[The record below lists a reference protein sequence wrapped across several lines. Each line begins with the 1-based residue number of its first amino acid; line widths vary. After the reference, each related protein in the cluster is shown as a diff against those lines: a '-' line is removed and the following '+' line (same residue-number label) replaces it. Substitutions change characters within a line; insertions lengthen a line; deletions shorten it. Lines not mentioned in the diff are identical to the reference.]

1 MKTIN
6 KISSKISE
14 KGSGRESSR
23 NSNRDSKKSSDRS
36 SKYGSKFD
44 SNKSSSRSSDRNS
57 SRNSD
62 NRRSSGG
69 SRRVR
74 EDDFELQPRDVSKT
88 KTQKVREVLEV
99 IPFKELGLEK
109 EVLTQLDKL
118 GFSMPSEIQQKVI
131 PLISN
136 RENDVVGVAQTGT
149 GKTGAFAIPIINEIF
164 KDIKSGNVVV
174 GKRGQKLPKVII
186 LAPTRELAIQVTNEI
201 EKFSAFTNEINA
213 ITIYG
218 GAPITVQQKQLKKGC
233 DFVVGT
239 PGRVVDM
246 IKRKD
251 LKLEECSTVV
261 LDEADEM
268 LKMGFVED
276 LEFILQTTSNKRKT
290 YLFSATMP
298 AKIKE
303 LSQKYMQKRV
313 IVTVEKTQEVSNLIS
328 QEYYIVDKR
337 AKMNTLIQL
346 LLSIHKVHG
355 IIFCRTRADV
365 DTITEFL
372 NSNGF
377 KANCIHGDVTQNKRE
392 KILQD
397 FKNYK
402 FSILVATDVAARGIH
417 VDNITHVINY
427 TLPDDVETY
436 THRIGRTGR
445 AGNTGIA
452 LSFVTRQEM
461 FKLRQIQ
468 DELNVDLIKRDVMS
482 REEAEEM
489 RHKYIIE
496 DLSKTI
502 INNTKNAKN
511 PKDVNSYDKKKYAK
525 VQEVVSTILDTLLVD
540 FSIEEIA
547 QTLLEKEVSSSLSSS
562 HSNSG
567 SSRDGNDRGRG
578 ERNSRGSDSLP
589 DFSKNL
595 KERKIFVAKGKVD
608 KLSKKSLLIMLEKE
622 SGVRIDG
629 VKNVDVCDTF
639 SFITL
644 NSKVAQELVN
654 VYKNRNGRGGKPLV
668 EFSSN

>member
-1 MKTIN
+1 MRTNN
-6 KISSKISE
+6 KNNANKS
-14 KGSGRESSR
+14 
-23 NSNRDSKKSSDRS
+23 RDSKKLTP
-36 SKYGSKFD
+36 
-44 SNKSSSRSSDRNS
+44 KSSMKNQ
-57 SRNSD
+57 
-62 NRRSSGG
+62 
-69 SRRVR
+69 
-74 EDDFELQPRDVSKT
+74 ETFQKKPQKKT
-88 KTQKVREVLEV
+88 ESIEIR
-99 IPFKELGLEK
+99 PFSELGLER
-109 EVLTQLDKL
+109 EVLHQLSNL
-118 GFSMPSEIQQKVI
+118 GFTMPSEVQQQVI
-131 PLISN
+131 PLILQ
-136 RENDVVGVAQTGT
+136 REHDVVGVAQTGT
-149 GKTGAFAIPIINEIF
+149 GKTGAFAIPIINEMF
-164 KDIKSGNVVV
+164 KDINAGNVVM

-186 LAPTRELAIQVTNEI
+186 LAPTRELAIQVTTEI
-201 EKFSAFTNEINA
+201 EKFSAFTRDISA
-213 ITIYG
+213 ITLYG
-218 GAPITVQQKQLKKGC
+218 GASITNQQKQLKRGC

-276 LEFILQTTSNKRKT
+276 LEFILQTTPKTRKT

-298 AKIKE
+298 QKIKE
-303 LSQKYMQKRV
+303 LSQNYMKKRV
-313 IVTVEKTQEVSNLIS
+313 IITVEKKEEVSNLIS
-328 QEYYIVDKR
+328 QEYYVVDKR

-346 LLSIHKVHG
+346 LLSIHKIHG

-365 DTITEFL
+365 DTITDFL

-417 VDNITHVINY
+417 VNNITHVINY

-445 AGNTGIA
+445 AGNRGIA

-461 FKLRQIQ
+461 FRIRQIQ
-468 DELNVDLIKRDVMS
+468 DELNVELIKRDVMS

-496 DLSKTI
+496 DIANQIKLNSG
-502 INNTKNAKN
+502 TKKN
-511 PKDVNSYDKKKYAK
+511 PKI
-525 VQEVVSTILDTLLVD
+525 QEKASEIIDMLLVD
-540 FSIEEIA
+540 FSVEEIA
-547 QTLLEKEVSSSLSSS
+547 QSLVEKELSATMQNSSR
-562 HSNSG
+562 N
-567 SSRDGNDRGRG
+567 RDGNSSRSD
-578 ERNSRGSDSLP
+578 SRGVEVP

-595 KERKIFVAKGKVD
+595 KERKVFVAKGKVD
-608 KLSKKSLLIMLEKE
+608 KLSKKSLIQFLERE
-622 SGVRIDG
+622 SGVRIEG
-629 VKNVDVCDTF
+629 VKNVDLCDTF

-644 NSKVAQELVN
+644 SSNSAQKLVD
-654 VYKNRNGRGGKPLV
+654 VYRNKRGRGGKPLV

>member
-1 MKTIN
+1 MKTNN
-6 KISSKISE
+6 KNNSSKN
-14 KGSGRESSR
+14 K
-23 NSNRDSKKSSDRS
+23 DSKKLTPKSSM
-36 SKYGSKFD
+36 
-44 SNKSSSRSSDRNS
+44 KSSSGNTAKK
-57 SRNSD
+57 
-62 NRRSSGG
+62 
-69 SRRVR
+69 V
-74 EDDFELQPRDVSKT
+74 EK
-88 KTQKVREVLEV
+88 KTQSIELK
-99 IPFKELGLEK
+99 PFSELGLEK
-109 EVLTQLDKL
+109 EVLHQLSNL
-118 GFSMPSEIQQKVI
+118 GFTMPSEVQQQVI
-131 PLISN
+131 PLIL
-136 RENDVVGVAQTGT
+136 EKEHDVVGVAQTGT
-149 GKTGAFAIPIINEIF
+149 GKTGAFAIPIINEMF
-164 KDIKSGNVVV
+164 KDIKSGNEVL

-186 LAPTRELAIQVTNEI
+186 LAPTRELAIQVTTEI
-201 EKFSAFTNEINA
+201 EKFSGFTRDISA
-213 ITIYG
+213 ITLYG
-218 GAPITVQQKQLKKGC
+218 GASITNQQKQLKRGC

-276 LEFILQTTSNKRKT
+276 LEFILQTTPKTRKT

-298 AKIKE
+298 QKIKE
-303 LSQKYMQKRV
+303 LSQNYMKKRV
-313 IVTVEKTQEVSNLIS
+313 IITVEKKEEVSNLIS
-328 QEYYIVDKR
+328 QEYYVIDKR

-346 LLSIHKVHG
+346 LLSIHKIHG

-417 VDNITHVINY
+417 VNNITHVINY

-445 AGNTGIA
+445 AGNKGIA

-461 FKLRQIQ
+461 FRIRQIQ
-468 DELNVDLIKRDVMS
+468 DELNVELIKRDVMS

-489 RHKYIIE
+489 RHKYIVE
-496 DLSKTI
+496 DIANQIKLNSG
-502 INNTKNAKN
+502 TKKN
-511 PKDVNSYDKKKYAK
+511 PKI
-525 VQEVVSTILDTLLVD
+525 QEKASEIIDMLLVD
-540 FSIEEIA
+540 FSVEEIV
-547 QTLLEKEVSSSLSSS
+547 QSLVEKELSATMQ
-562 HSNSG
+562 N
-567 SSRDGNDRGRG
+567 SSRNREGNGNRGD
-578 ERNSRGSDSLP
+578 SRGAQVP

-608 KLSKKSLLIMLEKE
+608 KLSKKSLIQLLERE

-644 NSKVAQELVN
+644 SSNSAQKLVD
-654 VYKNRNGRGGKPLV
+654 VYKSRRGRGAKPLV